1 LDKIA
6 IKTPS
11 KVMLTRFKFT
21 KNHKNSIKI
30 MLVTYHPMNKSPQ
43 FSRSRSWWKVQEI
56 KFGEFHAGNLAMVV
70 EKSPLMPLIII
81 YHQ

>member
-1 LDKIA
+1 
-6 IKTPS
+6 
-11 KVMLTRFKFT
+11 
-21 KNHKNSIKI
+21 

-56 KFGEFHAGNLAMVV
+56 KFGEFHAGNRHVV